1 MNPEQPLY
9 EKNQSQE
16 VLQKQLLDRIH
27 KWSGELGSY
36 IETLRI
42 LPSKIKE
49 ILIGEFRQM
58 FKNYRDFYLRE
69 IDKNETDLQKIYES
83 FKKSVLEGE
92 INITNKLDTE
102 YINNIN
108 EDLKETAKR
117 LLAKIKEIL
126 GEELYENLKRN
137 PLYNATINAR
147 EFIPRETL
155 KIKDSLEAPTE
166 YLKSLSYTCT
176 WLENEILQ
184 EDHLEVIKNSQDENL
199 RRFLGGLI
207 LQLES
212 MNQVVDKFVEEIG
225 ELKEDIE
232 KGAGI
237 INTEEDK

>member
-1 MNPEQPLY
+1 MNPEQPPY

-49 ILIGEFRQM
+49 ILIGEFKQM

-83 FKKSVLEGE
+83 FKRSMLEGE

-102 YINNIN
+102 YINNIK
-108 EDLKETAKR
+108 EDLKETSKR

-126 GEELYENLKRN
+126 GEELYEELKQN
-137 PLYNATINAR
+137 PLYNATITTR

-155 KIKDSLEAPTE
+155 KIEDSLKAPTE
-166 YLKSLSYTCT
+166 YLNSLFNIYA

-212 MNQVVDKFVEEIG
+212 IDQMVDKFAEEIG
-225 ELKEDIE
+225 ELREDIE
-232 KGAGI
+232 KGAGMI
-237 INTEEDK
+237 DTE